1 MKKTNLTKA
10 IWRIMLSLLLFFY
23 YNHFYSSSIA
33 YSAGNM
39 LVFAFGGLISFKHF
53 EVIQI
58 IAFTLIFT
66 MHLMSHGNEIQSD
79 YDTVSVYIY
88 TRGKTRVQW
97 LLRSF
102 ISIFIKSI
110 IYYITLFVT
119 VLCIAAL
126 MRYSFDLLYIIFA
139 GYHLM
144 LTLVL
149 MNTLLIITANVL
161 CIRFKYSIVYTI
173 VLFLYSGWI
182 TILSLIQ
189 NNTLISLVPISRSIL
204 LLHDLPSIFSSAKAI
219 VDNDINLSIYSTLLT
234 NILVSTIIC
243 SCSLLWFKNIDII
256 KEN

>member
-1 MKKTNLTKA
+1 MKKINLTKA
-10 IWRIMLSLLLFFY
+10 IWGIMLSLLLFFY

-33 YSAGNM
+33 NSAGNM
-39 LVFAFGGLISFKHF
+39 LVFAFGGLRSFKRF

-58 IAFTLIFT
+58 IAFALIFT
-66 MHLMSHGNEIQSD
+66 THLMALGNEIQSD
-79 YDTVSVYIY
+79 YDTMSVYIY

-97 LLRSF
+97 LLRSV

-110 IYYITLFVT
+110 VFYIILFVT
-119 VLCIAAL
+119 VLCIAAF
-126 MRYSFDLLYIIFA
+126 MRYSFDLLYIIYA
-139 GYHLM
+139 GYYLL

-149 MNTLLIITANVL
+149 INTLLIITVNVL

-182 TILSLIQ
+182 TIFSLIQ
-189 NNTLISLVPISRSIL
+189 NNTLVSLVPISRSIL
-204 LLHDLPSIFSSAKAI
+204 LLHELPSIFSSAKAI
-219 VDNDINLSIYSTLLT
+219 VDNELNLSIHSTLLT
-234 NILVSTIIC
+234 SILIFMIIC